1 MYSSC
6 PSVLQVNGPWGEDA
20 CTHVSWILHT
30 RARSSHCAGPRDA
43 LTPRSLQ
50 ASLPHLLAL
59 YGHRPARHSVH
70 RCCRRLRPRRQSGR
84 CRASLRCI
92 RSCASEIRVSR
103 ADETVTSVVALWHAV
118 RVSTLKGTGSMARS
132 SWLRVTCCAVLCTVR
147 VSAFCILPASVPCA
161 RTRSTAMAI
170 TMADTAAVSLPRPV
184 KNEELEQKARA
195 YFATGNKVCMQNT
208 PSQCPL
214 CARTEIRGRSHVYVV
229 CVLKFGHGSA
239 TLQCR

>member
-103 ADETVTSVVALWHAV
+103 ADETVTSVVARLGHVAV
-118 RVSTLKGTGSMARS
+118 RVSTPKGPERQSARWRARHGCAS
-132 SWLRVTCCAVLCTVR
+132 RAVLCCALCEYRLSASSLHRCPAPVR
-147 VSAFCILPASVPCA
+147 ARPPWRSQWPTQQPCPCRGLSRTRSWSRKHGHTLQQATRYACITHHHSVPCVRA
-161 RTRSTAMAI
+161 LKY
-170 TMADTAAVSLPRPV
+170 AVG
-184 KNEELEQKARA
+184 
-195 YFATGNKVCMQNT
+195 ATYM
-208 PSQCPL
+208 L
-214 CARTEIRGRSHVYVV
+214 CAS
-229 CVLKFGHGSA
+229 
-239 TLQCR
+239 